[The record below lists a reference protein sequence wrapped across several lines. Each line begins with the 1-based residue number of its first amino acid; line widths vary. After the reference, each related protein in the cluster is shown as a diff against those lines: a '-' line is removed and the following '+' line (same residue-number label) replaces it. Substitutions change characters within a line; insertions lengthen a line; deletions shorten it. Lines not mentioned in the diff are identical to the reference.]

1 MYVWELVMTWLS
13 VEERSPKPFS
23 RVWVRTD
30 TGRETTGYVNSSGEW
45 VINCPKVAAENPTIV
60 GWRE

>member
-1 MYVWELVMTWLS
+1 MTYKS
-13 VEERSPKPFS
+13 VKHGLPKPFS

-45 VINCPKVAAENPTIV
+45 VINCKRIRDSGAKVER
-60 GWRE
+60 WRE

>member
-1 MYVWELVMTWLS
+1 MYVRELVMTWFS
-13 VEERSPKPFS
+13 VEERSPKPFA

-45 VINCPKVAAENPTIV
+45 VINCKRIRDSSAKVER
-60 GWRE
+60 WRE

>member
-1 MYVWELVMTWLS
+1 MTWFS

-45 VINCPKVAAENPTIV
+45 VINCKRIRDSGAKVER
-60 GWRE
+60 WRE

>member
-1 MYVWELVMTWLS
+1 MPSIPADQRL
-13 VEERSPKPFS
+13 PKPFVV
-23 RVWVRTD
+23 VWATTD
-30 TGRETTGYVNSSGEW
+30 SGRKVTAYVKSNGEW

>member
-1 MYVWELVMTWLS
+1 MWILITES
-13 VEERSPKPFS
+13 QPKPFA

-45 VINCPKVAAENPTIV
+45 VINCKRIRETGAKVLSWKE
-60 GWRE
+60 

>member
-1 MYVWELVMTWLS
+1 MVWIDVT
-13 VEERSPKPFS
+13 ERSPKPFS

-45 VINCPKVAAENPTIV
+45 FINCPRIRATAAIV
-60 GWRE
+60 LRWRE